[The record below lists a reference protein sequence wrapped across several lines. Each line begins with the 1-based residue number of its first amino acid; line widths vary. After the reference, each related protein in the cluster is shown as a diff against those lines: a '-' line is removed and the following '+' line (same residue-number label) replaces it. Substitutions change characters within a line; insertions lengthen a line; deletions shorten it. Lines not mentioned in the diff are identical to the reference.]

1 VTWAAAAATVSLLVP
16 LAVGAWQVPRSAA
29 EVYTGRPADAPMP
42 QLASPAASQDP
53 RKPTAVVVLGSEGT
67 NVADALPPFEVLA
80 RTQRFNLY
88 TVAAERRPMPLTGGL
103 DLVPDLSFAELDD
116 LVPATPEVI
125 VVPQITGERSGGPVT
140 TWVEQQHRQ
149 GEPLLVSVC
158 VGAEVLANAGLLDGR
173 PATSHWLKLIGL
185 RRDFPAVDWR
195 ADRRY
200 VEDGQLIT
208 SAGVLS
214 GVDGALRVVERL
226 VGPAGAERAAS
237 AVHWPHYSPGRPAA
251 ITPVRPA
258 AGDLVALLSAAYRW
272 DRPTMGVLLTD
283 GVTETELA
291 SALRPYTEL
300 SYITR
305 PRTISL
311 DGGPVRTRHGLN
323 VLPRADL
330 KSALPHI
337 DSLVVPGATAAQRKH
352 LPSDVKADYLHDQP
366 GYAFDGSLR
375 HIAKTEDAATARWV
389 AKSLHYPLPE
399 LNGSEPAWPWALVAR
414 PLLVL
419 SCAGGGLAL
428 IRSLRPG
435 RRPDVTR
442 TNPT

>member
-1 VTWAAAAATVSLLVP
+1 
-16 LAVGAWQVPRSAA
+16 
-29 EVYTGRPADAPMP
+29 MP
-42 QLASPAASQDP
+42 QLASPAASHDP

-158 VGAEVLANAGLLDGR
+158 VGAGVLANAGLLDGR

-272 DRPTMGVLLTD
+272 DRPTMGVVLTPAGHNPVD
-283 GVTETELA
+283 SYAGTSLPNDRCRKSQSAVELSVGRRAGHVGSATGSEATDQGQAAAGAGEDEQRSSDEGPRPGGFGSVELGEGVVQGLRYPTGRGCILGLCDMAQRSVEGVARLIVKVVGFHVGRQVLA
-291 SALRPYTEL
+291 LRRGGAGYDKAVDVGEGRLEVGARQYVQAVPSAHWAAVQTDRARSCDVGQLGVGTSATKSWTTSALWRSPL
-300 SYITR
+300 W
-305 PRTISL
+305 PR
-311 DGGPVRTRHGLN
+311 V
-323 VLPRADL
+323 
-330 KSALPHI
+330 
-337 DSLVVPGATAAQRKH
+337 
-352 LPSDVKADYLHDQP
+352 
-366 GYAFDGSLR
+366 
-375 HIAKTEDAATARWV
+375 
-389 AKSLHYPLPE
+389 
-399 LNGSEPAWPWALVAR
+399 
-414 PLLVL
+414 
-419 SCAGGGLAL
+419 
-428 IRSLRPG
+428 
-435 RRPDVTR
+435 
-442 TNPT
+442 